1 MKSRIFLLSFFFFR
15 SNQFYHCKIFLFF
28 LLLQIWI
35 INFYWKLLLKKNSK
49 ISLFPF
55 FFFLLDQ
62 FLSLFSFVVKF
73 RATNFEKKKLF
84 FFVWNILKIIFPSCF
99 SLSLSL
105 SLSLF
110 LQNQKS
116 LLFFILIIWTTNFW
130 KPLKNFGKF
139 FSFPFPFFF
148 F

>member
-1 MKSRIFLLSFFFFR
+1 MKAPF
-15 SNQFYHCKIFLFF
+15 
-28 LLLQIWI
+28 
-35 INFYWKLLLKKNSK
+35 KKKFQNSK

-55 FFFLLDQ
+55 FFLLFFLLDQ
-62 FLSLFSFVVKF
+62 FLSLFSFAVKF
-73 RATNFEKKKLF
+73 RATNFEKEAF
-84 FFVWNILKIIFPSCF
+84 FLCLKHFENNFPF
-99 SLSLSL
+99 PFFYLSLSLSL

-130 KPLKNFGKF
+130 KALKNFGKF

-148 F
+148 LVNSSLIESTQLNLNWLST